1 MISKPRLRTSQ
12 EEVMTY
18 RKGLMGISAVPGS
31 GKTWTLS
38 NLAVRLILSTDLEP
52 DQEILVVTFSNSA
65 ADNFS
70 NRIGEQ
76 LRANG
81 LIEGF
86 SYRVRTLHGLA
97 NDIIHERPELVGLS
111 NEFGIID

>member
-1 MISKPRLRTSQ
+1 MSDKPLLRPSQ
-12 EEVMTY
+12 KEIMTY
-18 RKGLMGISAVPGS
+18 QKGLMGISAVPGS

-38 NLAVRLILSTDLEP
+38 HLAVKLILSTDLEP
-52 DQEILVVTFSNSA
+52 DQEILIVTFSNSA

-86 SYRVRTLHGLA
+86 GYRVRTLPAMGAVLKA
-97 NDIIHERPELVGLS
+97 EDTAEQTSLV
-111 NEFGIID
+111 